1 MNNEPSTL
9 VIIATYNEIEN
20 LPGLTDQIFRHAPHV
35 ELLVVDD
42 NSPDGT
48 GRWCDDRAA
57 RDARF
62 QVIHRSGK
70 LGLGTA
76 TVCGL
81 QRAIDRDFEF
91 AVVMDADFSHPPE
104 SVPALLAAM
113 AGDGQGGPVDVMV
126 GSRYVPGGVIRG
138 WPWYRR
144 VMSRL
149 INTYA
154 RWMLGLSVRDCSGS
168 FRCYRIERLRQ
179 IDFSQ
184 MRSRGYSYLEELLWM
199 LKRAGA
205 RIEEM
210 PITFVDRQQ
219 GQTKI
224 NTREALTALW
234 LLLRLGIAN
243 HLPMG
248 TGGDARDTLKR

>member
-1 MNNEPSTL
+1 MKNEPSTL

-20 LPGLTDQIFRHAPHV
+20 LPGLTDQVFHHAPHV

-48 GRWCDDRAA
+48 GQWCEDRAA
-57 RDARF
+57 QDERF
-62 QVIHRSGK
+62 RVIHRSGK

-76 TVCGL
+76 TVSGL
-81 QRAIDRDFEF
+81 QYAIDHGFDF
-91 AVVMDADFSHPPE
+91 ALVMDADFSHPPE
-104 SVPALLAAM
+104 SIPALLAGM
-113 AGDGQGGPVDVMV
+113 AGDGPGGPVDVMV
-126 GSRYVPGGVIRG
+126 GSRYAPGGVVRG

-144 VMSRL
+144 AMSRM
-149 INTYA
+149 INLYA
-154 RWMLGLSVRDCSGS
+154 RWMLGLRTRDCSGS
-168 FRCYRIERLRQ
+168 FRCYRTERLRQ

-199 LKRAGA
+199 LKRSGA
-205 RIEEM
+205 RIEET

-234 LLLRLGIAN
+234 VLLRLGVRN
-243 HLPMG
+243 HLHF
-248 TGGDARDTLKR
+248 

>member
-1 MNNEPSTL
+1 MKNEPSTL

-20 LPGLTDQIFRHAPHV
+20 LPGLTDQVFRHAPYV

-48 GRWCDDRAA
+48 GQWCDERAA
-57 RDARF
+57 QDERF
-62 QVIHRSGK
+62 RVIHRSGK

-81 QRAIDRDFEF
+81 QHAIDHGFEF
-91 AVVMDADFSHPPE
+91 ALVMDADFSHPPE
-104 SVPALLAAM
+104 SIPALLAGM
-113 AGDGQGGPVDVMV
+113 AGDGPAYPVDVMV
-126 GSRYVPGGVIRG
+126 GSRYAPGGTVRG

-144 VMSRL
+144 AMSRM
-149 INTYA
+149 INLYA
-154 RWMLGLSVRDCSGS
+154 RWMLGLTTRDCSGS
-168 FRCYRIERLRQ
+168 FRCYRTERLRQ

-199 LKRAGA
+199 LKRSGA
-205 RIEEM
+205 RIEEI

-234 LLLRLGIAN
+234 VLLRLGIRN
-243 HLPMG
+243 HLHF
-248 TGGDARDTLKR
+248 